1 MNANIATIFPLPT
14 LEDVAQNYRD
24 YVTSQNSLINP
35 NVPNTDFYLKSFG
48 IAGTCTGI
56 VGDASFYFINMFPQY
71 KTGVFLDIG
80 LQAAGLPPR
89 FPATYASAILG
100 TVSAPAAQFTVQA
113 GMQLN
118 EPITNTIFQI
128 LTTQLIITT
137 DPISYNNIASVCTII
152 GAGNQLAP
160 GTVLYFATPPID
172 DDSNPVLSL
181 TVQSSV
187 SGTDVE
193 SDDQANQRL
202 LAAAQIPRSGSRIT
216 DYFYY
221 GLDANVYPVDQTITW
236 VLTIP
241 NNQFLSANYNFGIF
255 GLSGAGITDAILD
268 QGIINNTYELFD
280 RSINGSTIS
289 AMETSIGI
297 QQLININPY
306 VDSIGTQF
314 LPTYYLAGPT
324 LSPYIQVTVIL
335 QIGVSL
341 SSVIKINTTDSNYPV
356 ISLTVEQL
364 IKREVRRAICQQ
376 QYGANQTYS
385 ASGAITSST
394 IFTSS
399 IEDQLGYALG
409 TAQYQGIYATV
420 LLDRIIE
427 INNGTGAYF
436 PTNILLTPGFQ
447 TNNGIPNPPPAT
459 TGGGYPLLW
468 IYDITDDTAV
478 GYNNIKVVAT

>member
-1 MNANIATIFPLPT
+1 MNENIATIFALPT
-14 LEDVAQNYRD
+14 LEDVAQNYRN
-24 YVTSQNSLINP
+24 YITSQNSLINP

-48 IAGTCTGI
+48 IAGISTGI
-56 VGDASFYFINMFPQY
+56 VGDMSSYFINMFPQY
-71 KTGVFLDIG
+71 KTGIFLDIG

-100 TVSAPAAQFTVQA
+100 TVSPPSSPFTVQA

-128 LTTQLIITT
+128 LTTQLILTT
-137 DPISYNNIASVCTII
+137 DAISYNNIASVCTII
-152 GAGNQLAP
+152 GSGNQLAP
-160 GTVLYFATPPID
+160 GTVLFFATPPID
-172 DDSNPVLSL
+172 DDTNPVLSL
-181 TVQSSV
+181 TVKSSV

-193 SDDQANQRL
+193 SDDQANLRL
-202 LAAAQIPRSGSRIT
+202 LEASQIPRSGSRIT

-221 GLDANVYPVDQTITW
+221 GLDANVYPVPETINW
-236 VLTIP
+236 VLTLP
-241 NNQFLSANYNFGIF
+241 NNQFLSANYNFGVF
-255 GLSGAGITDAILD
+255 GLSGTGITDAILD
-268 QGIINNTYELFD
+268 KGIINNNYVLFD
-280 RSINGSTIS
+280 RSISAGTIS
-289 AMETSIGI
+289 AIETSIRI
-297 QQLININPY
+297 QQLINANPY

-314 LPTYYLAGPT
+314 LPTYL
-324 LSPYIQVTVIL
+324 LPYIQVKVIL
-335 QIGVSL
+335 QVGFDL
-341 SSVIKINTTDSNYPV
+341 SSVIKINTTDPHNAV
-356 ISLTVEQL
+356 ISITVEQL

-376 QYGANQTYS
+376 PYGANQTYS

-427 INNGTGAYF
+427 INDGTGTYL
-436 PTNILLTPGFQ
+436 PTNIILSPGGFQ

-468 IYDITDDTAV
+468 IYDITDNTTV
-478 GYNNIKVVAT
+478 GYNNILVVAT